1 MRSTANTFIRTTGIA
16 VVTFA
21 SVTTLASCGASGA
34 DTATADRQSQVRD
47 AGASVMPFDLNKTMH
62 SFVKNDAGG
71 IETVV
76 SLDVND
82 SEQVDLVRS
91 HLNEISVAFA
101 AGDFDDPAAI
111 HGNGVPGLQTLKD
124 NASKLSIN
132 YTDVPGGAMITYSS
146 SDPAV
151 VSAIHDWF
159 DAQLAD
165 HGTDAMSMP
174 ADQQM
179 TKEMWAMH
187 HPGQPYPG
195 DSPTTST
202 PS

>member
-1 MRSTANTFIRTTGIA
+1 MRPTANAFIRTTTIA
-16 VVTFA
+16 VMACATVA
-21 SVTTLASCGASGA
+21 TLAGCGTSGTT
-34 DTATADRQSQVRD
+34 TAPADRQSQVRD

-62 SFVKNDAGG
+62 SFVKNDGG
-71 IETVV
+71 GMETVV

-82 SEQVDLVRS
+82 SEQIDLVRS
-91 HLNEISVAFA
+91 HLNEVSVAFA
-101 AGDFDDPAAI
+101 AGNFDDPTAI
-111 HGNGVPGLQTLKD
+111 HGSDMPGLQSLKD
-124 NASKLSIN
+124 NDSKLLIA

-174 ADQQM
+174 TDQQM

-195 DSPTTST
+195 DSSTTST
-202 PS
+202 PH